1 MNFRP
6 SQQLSPLPLLK
17 ILEWILLATVAV
29 VSVAVRLAYPA
40 PSPMLLNLLGI
51 TVFAALGWVL
61 PQRHF
66 YKILYTAIEFSIVF
80 LLALRG
86 KIPLFPMLLI
96 SIVIR
101 SGQRFEG
108 PERLVVSVLAFSAAV
123 ALQTHRLFMDRAL
136 PIKLYSEQLMP
147 LWIGSIMIYGL
158 SILFLHLLVSAIK
171 TERQSSEALAFA
183 HDRLQ
188 KYALKIEELATL
200 QERNRIAR
208 EIHDSLGH
216 TLTVFNFHLEAAIRL
231 FRSNPSKAEELLLDV
246 KQLGDSALQEVS
258 QSVSSLRSDPLSGQS
273 LSDAIANLVNKF
285 RQATGVVPHCE
296 IDTQPD
302 LPNQYKIAIYR
313 IVQESLTNMCKYAAM
328 TEARIR
334 IEQTL
339 RSIDVSIVDNGK
351 GFDLH
356 KNTTGFGLQ
365 GMRERVMLLSGQL
378 EIVTA
383 PNCGCQIV
391 AVLPLE

>member
-1 MNFRP
+1 MKFQP

-29 VSVAVRLAYPA
+29 VVVTVRLAYST
-40 PSPMLLNLLGI
+40 PSPMLLNLLGVA
-51 TVFAALGWVL
+51 VFAALGWVL

-66 YKILYTAIEFSIVF
+66 YKILYTALEFSIVF
-80 LLALRG
+80 LLAWVG

-101 SGQRFEG
+101 NGQRFEG
-108 PERLVVSVLAFSAAV
+108 PERLVVSVLAFSVAV
-123 ALQTHRLFMDRAL
+123 VLQTHRLFMDRAL
-136 PIKLYSEQLMP
+136 PIKLYSEQLIP
-147 LWIGSIMIYGL
+147 LWIGSVMIYGL
-158 SILFLHLLVSAIK
+158 SILFLHLLVSAIE
-171 TERQSSEALAFA
+171 TERKSSEALAFA
-183 HDRLQ
+183 NDRLQ

-231 FRSNPSKAEELLLDV
+231 FHSNPNKAEELLLDV
-246 KQLGDSALQEVS
+246 KQLGNSALQEVS

-273 LSDAIANLVNKF
+273 LPDAISTLVDQF
-285 RQATGVVPHCE
+285 HQATGVVPHCK

-302 LPNQYKIAIYR
+302 LPERYKIAIYR

-339 RSIDVSIVDNGK
+339 RSIDVSIADNGK

-365 GMRERVMLLSGQL
+365 GMHERVMLLSGQL
-378 EIVTA
+378 EIMTA
-383 PNCGCQIV
+383 PDCGCQIV
-391 AVLPLE
+391 ATLPLE

>member
-6 SQQLSPLPLLK
+6 SQQSPLPLLK
-17 ILEWILLATVAV
+17 SLEWILLAAVAV
-29 VSVAVRLAYPA
+29 VEVMVRLAYATPA
-40 PSPMLLNLLGI
+40 SILPNLLGI
-51 TVFAALGWVL
+51 AIFAALGRIL
-61 PQRHF
+61 PQRYF
-66 YKILYTAIEFSIVF
+66 YKIFYTAIEFGIVC
-80 LLALRG
+80 LLVLGG
-86 KIPLFPMLLI
+86 KIPLFQMLLI
-96 SIVIR
+96 VIVIR
-101 SGQRFEG
+101 NGQRLEG
-108 PERLVVSVLAFSAAV
+108 LERLAVTVLAFAVAV
-123 ALQTHRLFMDRAL
+123 ALQTYRLFMDRAL
-136 PIKLYSEQLMP
+136 PVKLYSEQLIP
-147 LWIGSIMIYGL
+147 LWIGSVMIYGL
-158 SILFLHLLVSAIK
+158 SILFLHLLVNAIT
-171 TERQSSEALAFA
+171 TERKSSEALAFA
-183 HDRLQ
+183 NDRLQ

-216 TLTVFNFHLEAAIRL
+216 TLTVFNFHLEAAMRL

-273 LSDAIANLVNKF
+273 LPDAIANLVDKV
-285 RQATGVVPHCE
+285 RQATGVIPYCK

-302 LPNQYKIAIYR
+302 LPDRYKVAIYR

-328 TEARIR
+328 TEASIR

-339 RSIDVSIVDNGK
+339 RSIDVSIGDNGK
-351 GFDLH
+351 GFDLD

-378 EIVTA
+378 EIIAA
-383 PNCGCQIV
+383 PDCGCRIV